1 VTRADLPQP
10 STDAGRAGLAALLAD
25 PGRALV
31 GLDFDGTLAP
41 VVPDPDAARG
51 HPDVPGVLARLAAAG
66 VRVAVV
72 TGRPAA
78 TAVEYA
84 GIADVPG
91 LVVLGHYGLER
102 WEAGTLTAPEDL
114 SAVAQARRR
123 LPDVLAAAGAPDGT
137 YVEDKGAAVAGHPRR
152 TADPPAA
159 SALRRGPLTAL
170 AGEVGLV
177 VEPGRFV
184 LELRPAGGDKG
195 DALRTLVGERT
206 PSVVVFVGDDLGD
219 LAAFDAVDR
228 LRAAGTP
235 GLLVCSGSTEVPALA
250 DRADVIVDGP
260 DGVVA
265 LLRALADALKIS
277 RPVNSGPSA
286 LPTPGHDRKDPRP

>member
-1 VTRADLPQP
+1 MTPADLPQP
-10 STDAGRAGLAALLAD
+10 TTDAGRVGLAELLAAPGAALL
-25 PGRALV
+25 

-41 VVPDPDAARG
+41 IVPDPDAARG
-51 HPDVPGVLARLAAAG
+51 HPDVPRVLTRLAAAG
-66 VRVAVV
+66 IRVAVV

-102 WEAGTLTAPEDL
+102 WEGGTVTAPEDL
-114 SAVAQARRR
+114 SAVAEARRR

-137 YVEDKGAAVAGHPRR
+137 YVEDKGAAVAVHTRR
-152 TADPPAA
+152 TADPSATFD
-159 SALRRGPLTAL
+159 ALREPLTEL
-170 AGEVGLV
+170 AEEVGLV

-184 LELRPAGGDKG
+184 HELRPAGGDKG
-195 DALRTLVGERT
+195 DALRTLVRQAISTGT
-206 PSVVVFVGDDLGD
+206 ALKVVAFVGDDLGD

-228 LRAAGTP
+228 FRAAGTP
-235 GLLVCSGSTEVPALA
+235 GLLVCSGSTEVTALA
-250 DRADVIVDGP
+250 DRADLVVDGP

-265 LLRALADALKIS
+265 LLAAVAEALD
-277 RPVNSGPSA
+277 G
-286 LPTPGHDRKDPRP
+286 